1 MPFEHCLVLQS
12 AAGWFIGIWQTTAA
26 LYTHSAV
33 IGTIR
38 AKPPRLGLR
47 RLQGKT
53 AGPEISAINR
63 GGVYTALSLRGPVFI
78 QSTACVRADS
88 CKCGHSQ
95 RLYELF

>member
-1 MPFEHCLVLQS
+1 MPFEYCLVLES
-12 AAGWFIGIWQTTAA
+12 AACWFRRIWQMAAA

-33 IGTIR
+33 TGTMR
-38 AKPPRLGLR
+38 EKPQRLGLS

-53 AGPEISAINR
+53 AGSEISAINH

-95 RLYELF
+95 RLYELL